1 MKALVGYTG
10 FVGGNLAKSGKFDK
24 LYNSKNIEEAFG
36 TKPDFLVYAG
46 VPSTKFLANKFPE
59 KDKEEILNAFE
70 NIKKINPKELVL
82 ISTIDVYG
90 KPNHV
95 TEEDEAI
102 SSEPYGA
109 NRLFLEKLVREEFKD
124 CIIVRLPALFGTGI
138 KKNFIF
144 DYINYIPAI
153 LNEEKFSQLSKKNIR
168 LLKYYRKNNNGFYEC
183 KKISDREKHK
193 LRKIFEELSFSALNF
208 TDSRAKYQFYNLE
221 HLYDDIRYAS
231 KQGIKLL
238 NITSEPVSAAEVYAY
253 VESASFTNEISD
265 NPAFYDER
273 TLYYET
279 FAGYPAKDGI
289 GGYLYNKNE
298 ILREIKKFIEE
309 MK

>member
-36 TKPDFLVYAG
+36 TEPDFLVYAG

-90 KPNHV
+90 NPNQV
-95 TEEDEAI
+95 TEEDEAS

-109 NRLFLEKLVREEFKD
+109 NRALLEKLVREEFKD
-124 CIIVRLPALFGTGI
+124 CTIVRLPALFGKGI

-144 DYINYIPAI
+144 DYINYIPAV
-153 LNEEKFSQLSKKNIR
+153 LNEEKFTQLSKENIKLLRYYKKND
-168 LLKYYRKNNNGFYEC
+168 NGFYEC
-183 KKISDREKHK
+183 KKLRDKEKLR
-193 LRKIFEELSFSALNF
+193 LRKIFEELQFSALNF
-208 TDSRAKYQFYNLE
+208 TDSRTKYQFYNLD
-221 HLYDDIRYAS
+221 HLYDDIRYAT

-253 VESASFTNEISD
+253 LESASFTNEIHEK
-265 NPAFYDER
+265 PAEYDER
-273 TLYYET
+273 TLYFET
-279 FAGYPAKDGI
+279 FAGYKSKDGI